1 MSIVPHRAPRRGI
14 IQRAMPLLVV
24 CGLAGCAIGQNTSY
38 VVPLA
43 APADATV
50 LANGIGAFVRTQLP
64 AASTT
69 IVLDPTPS
77 AQADNALTPVLAD
90 ALRQQGF
97 AVAEGAG
104 PAGSHS
110 LRYWVTP
117 LDSSGELVRLMIDG
131 HKEAAR
137 FFVRDS
143 RGALQSGGPF
153 TVMQREAS
161 R

>member
-1 MSIVPHRAPRRGI
+1 MTGSRYGVLRGAI
-14 IQRAMPLLVV
+14 SLLAV
-24 CGLAGCAIGQNTSY
+24 CGQAGCAVGPNTSY
-38 VVPLA
+38 VAPLA
-43 APADATV
+43 APADAKV

-69 IVLDPTPS
+69 LILDPTPT
-77 AQADNALTPVLAD
+77 AQTDNALTPALAD
-90 ALRQQGF
+90 ALRQRGF
-97 AVAEGAG
+97 AVAEGAA
-104 PAGSHS
+104 PAGSHT

-131 HKEAAR
+131 NREAAR

-143 RGALQSGGPF
+143 SGALQNGGPF
-153 TVMQREAS
+153 TVLQMEAS